1 MRSVIKSGILSN
13 NLQVSTFAFYHRDL
27 CNMFRNILLF
37 AFIFLMIPFVI
48 AEDFTDGLVFYHSY
62 DEGDGDTAKDLSG
75 NGHDGVIDKPN
86 WVDGKFSKA
95 LQFEGAGSGTFVT
108 IENTDSLNVDTCTFM
123 AWVYSESWEG
133 TRQIVG
139 KSVHGGCSGRGQYG
153 LFSEGGSFKLRFETE
168 TGRADISTSLPAVNQ
183 WLHVAFTND
192 GTTGTI
198 YIDGK
203 EESTGNVPGKLKSN
217 VDPLRISQDCDR
229 PNNVFD
235 GIIDEVRLWNRAL
248 NEIEINSYMNKGA
261 DGVLAVNV
269 SGKITTTWGNLKKYP
284 TSIR

>member
-1 MRSVIKSGILSN
+1 MRSVIKSGILSYN
-13 NLQVSTFAFYHRDL
+13 FQVSSFAFYHRDL
-27 CNMFRNILLF
+27 CNMFRNIVLF
-37 AFIFLMIPFVI
+37 TLIFVTIPF
-48 AEDFTDGLVFYHSY
+48 AMSQDFTDGLVFYHSY
-62 DEGDGDTAKDLSG
+62 DEGDGDTAKDQSG

-86 WVDGKFSKA
+86 WVDGKFKKA

-108 IENTDSLNVDTCTFM
+108 IENTDTLNVDTCTFM

-139 KSVHGGCSGRGQYG
+139 KSVHGGCTGRGQYG
-153 LFSEGGSFKLRFETE
+153 LFSEKGAFKLRFETE
-168 TGRADISTSLPAVNQ
+168 TGRSDITTDLPAVDQ
-183 WLHVAFTND
+183 WVHVTFTND

-203 EESTGNVPGKLKSN
+203 EEATGNVPGKLKTN

-248 NEIEINSYMNKGA
+248 SGNEIKSYMNKGA
-261 DGVLAVNV
+261 DGVLAVNA
-269 SGKITTTWGNLKKYP
+269 SEKFTTTWGNLKKAPY
-284 TSIR
+284 TY

>member
-1 MRSVIKSGILSN
+1 MKSVIKSGLLSN
-13 NLQVSTFAFYHRDL
+13 NFQMSTLTFYHRDL
-27 CNMFRNILLF
+27 CNMFRNAILF
-37 AFIFLMIPFVI
+37 TFIFLMIPFAI
-48 AEDFTDGLVFYHSY
+48 SKDFTDGLVFYHSY
-62 DEGDGDTAKDLSG
+62 DQGDGDVAKDLSG
-75 NGHDGVIDKPN
+75 NGHDGKIDKPN
-86 WVDGKFSKA
+86 WVGGKFKKA
-95 LQFEGAGSGTFVT
+95 LQFDGGGSGTFVT
-108 IENTDSLNVDTCTFM
+108 IENTDTLNVDTCTFM

-168 TGRADISTSLPAVNQ
+168 SGRSDLTTDLPPIDE

-192 GTTGTI
+192 GTTGKI

-203 EESTGNVPGKLKSN
+203 EEATGNVLGKLKTN

-235 GIIDEVRLWNRAL
+235 GVIDEVRLWNRAL
-248 NEIEINSYMNKGA
+248 TENEIKSYMNRGA
-261 DGVLAVNV
+261 DGVFAVNA
-269 SGKITTTWGNLKKYP
+269 SGKITTTWGSLKRVSYY
-284 TSIR
+284 